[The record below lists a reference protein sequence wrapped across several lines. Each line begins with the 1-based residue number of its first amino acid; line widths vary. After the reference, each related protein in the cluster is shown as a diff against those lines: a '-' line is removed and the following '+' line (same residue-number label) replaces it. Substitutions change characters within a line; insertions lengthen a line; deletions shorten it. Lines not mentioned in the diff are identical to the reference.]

1 MALTKLTKH
10 IVYGA
15 TIVQVRYKDMSN
27 LDTTSTTAVEWDNI
41 TMTPEYAD
49 SIMEVRMSG
58 TMSHQSDS
66 SALTWVYMIVLE

>member
-15 TIVQVRYKDMSN
+15 TIVQVRYKDMGNVDSSS
-27 LDTTSTTAVEWDNI
+27 TSVVDWDSI

-49 SIMEVRMSG
+49 SIWKFV
-58 TMSHQSDS
+58 
-66 SALTWVYMIVLE
+66 